1 MICILL
7 LRHVGFE
14 AVVRD
19 NKVRV
24 KKLGDG
30 VIDGGSPGKD
40 SGVVHVEVGVDKVNI
55 AIDGGHIDGQ
65 VCEVGAKGLGGRD
78 TVDRGHLHDL
88 LVDERTILHT
98 VKGVL
103 ALVLDLEVSLGG
115 RSE

>member
-1 MICILL
+1 MICVLL
-7 LRHVGFE
+7 LCHVGFE
-14 AVVRD
+14 VVVRD
-19 NKVRV
+19 DKVSV

-30 VIDGGSPGKD
+30 VINGGSPGKD
-40 SGVVHVEVGVDKVNI
+40 LGIVHVEVGVDEVDI
-55 AIDGGHIDGQ
+55 AVDGGHIDGQ
-65 VCEVGAKGLGGRD
+65 VREVGAMGLGGRD

-103 ALVLDLEVSLGG
+103 ALVDLEVSLGG